1 MEWPSALKDKLA
13 APPKDWADAVIAAVL
28 KNPWYYSR
36 MLVFTF
42 VVIALIALWA
52 TWALLDE
59 IKGDEARAEKEKQRA
74 EQEREEHEKKAQ

>member
-28 KNPWYYSR
+28 KDPYYYSR
-36 MLVFTF
+36 IVVFVF
-42 VVIALIALWA
+42 VMIALVALWA

-59 IKGDEARAEKEKQRA
+59 LEGDEERAEKEKQRV
-74 EQEREEHEKKAQ
+74 EQEREEREKKAQ